1 MKSLSRVEPL
11 LEGRPLVSTDVEF
24 CNPTVNI
31 EMGDKYRPFPSFSV
45 VHQVFDHVLL
55 LYCVSDHGNQQME
68 KLIISDSYAKN
79 YCRNLFLFFGPHLT
93 SVGFEG
99 FLVYNHFPK
108 S

>member
-11 LEGRPLVSTDVEF
+11 LEGGPLVFTDVEF

-55 LYCVSDHGNQQME
+55 LHCKRLFRLCEVVYYQQIHVPYVVE
-68 KLIISDSYAKN
+68 VDRRSCSLGD
-79 YCRNLFLFFGPHLT
+79 L
-93 SVGFEG
+93 
-99 FLVYNHFPK
+99 
-108 S
+108 